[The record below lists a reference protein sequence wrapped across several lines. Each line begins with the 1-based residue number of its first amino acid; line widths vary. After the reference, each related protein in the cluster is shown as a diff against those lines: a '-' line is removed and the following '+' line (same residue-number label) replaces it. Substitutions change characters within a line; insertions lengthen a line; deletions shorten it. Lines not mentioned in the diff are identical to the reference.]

1 MTSGNHMVD
10 EADEIE
16 RREKADR
23 YLEMI
28 EEQVDYRYESRID
41 DQLNEIN
48 EGGYEEEN
56 ANGDVNISNYGLSY
70 DY

>member
-1 MTSGNHMVD
+1 MVD